1 MNLKSLLYQDLGRK
15 DLLDWEKTKRR
26 WAKMMGRIVK
36 SSEIL
41 TAFRQ
46 LVREK
51 KIKPSLKLEK
61 SLKIRKVRT
70 LSGVAPFAVMM
81 KPYPCPGQ
89 CIYCPLEKGMPKSYL
104 SDEPAAARAKKLNFD
119 PKKQFMARM
128 DQLKKIGHQPEKLQ
142 IIVIGGTFSAYP
154 LAYKKSFLKAIYDT
168 ANRKTSKTI
177 EQAQKLNQK
186 AKQRI
191 VGLSIETRPE
201 LITDREIKLLRK
213 YGVTKVQIGVQTLD
227 KKILNKIKR
236 GHTINHLVK
245 ATQKLGTAGFKIN
258 YHIMPNLPGS
268 TPEKDLKT
276 VKDIFADS
284 RFRPDT
290 VKIYPCVVVPGS
302 ELYQL
307 WKRGKHQPYDDRA
320 LIGLLV
326 RIKEIIPSYC
336 RIDRL
341 IRDIPRQWT
350 AAGTKLTNLRQVVKR
365 KMAEQGKGC
374 QCIRCREV
382 RDQSVLNKKVR
393 LKVQRYRA
401 SEGKELF
408 LSFEDKKYLYALLR
422 LRLRLPNQ
430 VNQVKPLFPA
440 LKNAA
445 IIRELQVFGEQVP
458 ISKKV
463 KNASQHQSLGKKLV
477 KKAEKL
483 SKKAG
488 YNKLAII
495 SGAGVRGYYQKLGYK
510 LINTYMVK
518 SL

>member
-1 MNLKSLLYQDLGRK
+1 MNMKSLLYQSLSRK
-15 DLLDWEKTKRR
+15 DLLDWEKTKRG
-26 WAKMMGRIVK
+26 WAKTMGRMVK

-41 TAFRQ
+41 TAYRQ

-51 KIKPSLKLEK
+51 KVKPSLKLEN

-70 LSGVAPFAVMM
+70 LSGVAPFAIMM

-89 CIYCPLEKGMPKSYL
+89 CIYCPLENGMPKSYL

-119 PKKQFMARM
+119 PKKQFIVRMA
-128 DQLKKIGHQPEKLQ
+128 QLKKIGHQPEKLQ

-154 LAYKKSFLKAIYDT
+154 LAYKKSFLKAIYYT
-168 ANRKTSKTI
+168 ANLKTSKTI

-186 AKQRI
+186 VKQRI

-213 YGVTKVQIGVQTLD
+213 YGVTKVQMGVQTLD
-227 KKILNKIKR
+227 KAILKKIKR

-245 ATQKLGTAGFKIN
+245 TTQKLKDAGFKIN

-276 VKDIFADS
+276 GKDIFADP

-290 VKIYPCVVVPGS
+290 LKIYPCVVIPNS

-307 WKRGKHQPYDDRA
+307 WKQGQYQPYDDRA

-326 RIKEIIPSYC
+326 RIKKIVPPYC

-350 AAGTKLTNLRQVVKR
+350 AAGTKLTNLRQIVKR
-365 KMAEQGKGC
+365 KMEEQGRTC

-382 RDQSVLNKKVR
+382 RDLSILNKKVS
-393 LKVQRYRA
+393 LKIRRYRA
-401 SEGKELF
+401 SGGEELF
-408 LSFEDKKYLYALLR
+408 LSFEDKNYLYGLLR
-422 LRLRLPNQ
+422 LRLPSKD
-430 VNQVKPLFPA
+430 NQVKPLFPA

-477 KKAEKL
+477 KKAEEL
-483 SKKAG
+483 SQKAG
-488 YNKLAII
+488 YHQLAII
-495 SGAGVRGYYQKLGYK
+495 SGAGVRGYYQRLGYK
-510 LINTYMVK
+510 LVNTYMLK